1 MLYDARFS
9 IYWQVNNLKAKLFEK
24 LEQSI
29 SDIQLNPEEINKAS
43 GEHSAHEVTSARVV
57 SFCLMSSCLTP

>member
-1 MLYDARFS
+1 MLYDSRFS
-9 IYWQVNNLKAKLFEK
+9 IYLQVNNLKAKLFEK

-29 SDIQLNPEEINKAS
+29 TDIRLNPEEINNPS
-43 GEHSAHEVTSARVV
+43 GDRSTHEVTSARVV